1 VRRVVVKVGSA
12 VLAPRGE
19 LEAPAVE
26 SLAGQIDRAR
36 GAGLQVILVSSGAVA
51 SGFRALGLAAP
62 PKTIVLK
69 QASAA
74 VGQQRLMA
82 AYASAF
88 TPRGVAVGQVLLT
101 AEDFTSRV
109 RYLNARRTLQTL
121 LEHGAVP
128 IINEN
133 DSVAVDEI
141 KLGDNDNL
149 SALVASLVNADLLL
163 ILSTVEGLY
172 DSFVK
177 GRPGSVVRE
186 VTPETDVDAFI
197 SSDTSSVG
205 TGGMVTKVR
214 AARLGAK
221 SGFATVIASG
231 SVPDVIARVLGGEV
245 IGTRFTPEA
254 RSMASRKRW
263 IGYSAKPKG
272 VIVVDD
278 GARRAI
284 TSRGASLLPGGVVS
298 VSGSFEQGAPVEI
311 RGRDGKAFARG
322 LSLYASSEIARIKG
336 KKSGQIAAVLGDA
349 YADEIVHRDD
359 LVVKEQA

>member
-1 VRRVVVKVGSA
+1 VVVKVGSA
-12 VLAPRGE
+12 VLAPKGE
-19 LEAPAVE
+19 LEPAAVE
-26 SLAGQIDRAR
+26 GLASQIALAKSR
-36 GAGLQVILVSSGAVA
+36 GLEVILVSSGAVA
-51 SGFRALGLAAP
+51 SGFRVLGLASP

-82 AYASAF
+82 AYAGAF
-88 TPRGVAVGQVLLT
+88 QGCAIAVGQVLLT

-149 SALVASLVNADLLL
+149 SALVASLVDADLLL

-177 GRPGSVVRE
+177 GKAGNVVPE
-186 VTPETDVDAFI
+186 VTPDTGVDAFI
-197 SSDTSSVG
+197 STDTSSVG

-231 SVPDVIARVLGGEV
+231 NQPDVIARVLAGEP

-254 RSMASRKRW
+254 RELASRKRW

-272 VIVVDD
+272 IIVVDD
-278 GARRAI
+278 GARKAI
-284 TSRGASLLPGGVVS
+284 VSRGASLLPGGVVS
-298 VSGSFEQGAPVEI
+298 VSGAFEQGAPVEI

-336 KKSGQIAAVLGDA
+336 KKSSQIAGILGQA
-349 YADEIVHRDD
+349 YAEEIVHRDD
-359 LVVKEQA
+359 LVLKEQA